1 MGRSGGSTV
10 SSTSLAEGSVGAEGS
25 VFWLKLPIRE
35 PPVEMHSVILTFVG
49 KGAEKSFRDYLMPSI
64 PVVGT

>member
-1 MGRSGGSTV
+1 MGLG
-10 SSTSLAEGSVGAEGS
+10 GSVGAEGS